1 MSLHPSLLPVKKIK
15 SNQARSTFSP
25 DAIEQAAKAILDA
38 EGTINPLVVRQ
49 LSFQEFEVI
58 DGHLEYYAAVRAKEL
73 DLVKGEMIDAIVVP
87 PEKESAILEQVRLLR
102 AEKEAKVM
110 PSPLAVASDLTMLE
124 QRLSNLEKQ
133 IENQLSELNR
143 RLLDFNQQSSQRNLQ
158 EQIADAIHAT
168 ISTVFKEQLST
179 IVQQIV
185 QEVGTSRKRVVV
197 PVEELEEKV
206 KSEGYEQLSAEELKT
221 LARGRELKGR
231 SKYKTKAAL
240 IAFMKQSTSK

>member
-73 DLVKGEMIDAIVVP
+73 DLVRGEMIDAIVIP

-102 AEKEAKVM
+102 ADKEVEVV
-110 PSPLAVASDLTMLE
+110 PSTVTSDSTMLE

-133 IENQLSELNR
+133 IENQLSDLNR
-143 RLLDFNQQSSQRNLQ
+143 RLLDLNQQSSQRNSQ
-158 EQIADAIHAT
+158 AQIAEVIHTT
-168 ISTVFKEQLST
+168 ISTVFREQLPA
-179 IVQQIV
+179 IVQQIL
-185 QEVGTSRKRVVV
+185 QEVGTRRKKTVIAV

-206 KSEGYEQLSAEELKT
+206 KSEGYDALTVSQLID
-221 LARGRELKGR
+221 LAKGR
-231 SKYKTKAAL
+231 GLRGYSSHRSPKASL
-240 IAFMKQSTSK
+240 ITFIKGEMS